1 MFESCQNTKK
11 SKKTTKP
18 NKKIYHFNF
27 IREIIKNKEETREQ
41 LYGEIIKKNSE
52 LKSREIDVEAFE
64 KMGELGDEKQMVI
77 GVVAPYHCNYKV
89 LESVADTYK

>member
-1 MFESCQNTKK
+1 M
-11 SKKTTKP
+11 
-18 NKKIYHFNF
+18 
-27 IREIIKNKEETREQ
+27 
-41 LYGEIIKKNSE
+41 YGEIIKKKSE

-64 KMGELGDEKQMVI
+64 KMRELGDEKQMVI

>member
-1 MFESCQNTKK
+1 M
-11 SKKTTKP
+11 
-18 NKKIYHFNF
+18 
-27 IREIIKNKEETREQ
+27 
-41 LYGEIIKKNSE
+41 YGEIIKKNSE

-89 LESVADTYK
+89 LESVVDTYK